1 MWPKSVS
8 TIKLTMLVLGIVQC
22 LCLSCRDTI
31 QRKVDKISS
40 CKVFDVFKKPVDG
53 KQKNFR
59 DFHHDIMENQKKHI
73 DFLVSEYEE
82 MGPLLMK
89 VEEILVSSRSKSHPR
104 LASYYSFWESQ
115 VYKAVINFIK
125 INLDDL
131 LDIMHS
137 RVPLFKE
144 SSNLNESNN
153 NNDNIIMLM
162 TSSGGGGSGWYQC
175 CHLALRANDPKGR
188 RHHYQV
194 AHIKILSSCDSSSS
208 MENDEVIKDV
218 YGCGYTPPN
227 DNYCVESLRFIVPG
241 AFIIKGY

>member
-1 MWPKSVS
+1 MISNCYAYFQIYNWASF
-8 TIKLTMLVLGIVQC
+8 T
-22 LCLSCRDTI
+22 RDTI

-104 LASYYSFWESQ
+104 LASYYSFWEGQ
-115 VYKAVINFIK
+115 MYKAVINFIK

-137 RVPLFKE
+137 RVPLFKVSVLTRMMTIQSETMKAISSIRWKWFWME
-144 SSNLNESNN
+144 STLPS
-153 NNDNIIMLM
+153 
-162 TSSGGGGSGWYQC
+162 
-175 CHLALRANDPKGR
+175 R
-188 RHHYQV
+188 RRS
-194 AHIKILSSCDSSSS
+194 K
-208 MENDEVIKDV
+208 
-218 YGCGYTPPN
+218 
-227 DNYCVESLRFIVPG
+227 
-241 AFIIKGY
+241 

>member
-1 MWPKSVS
+1 MH
-8 TIKLTMLVLGIVQC
+8 
-22 LCLSCRDTI
+22 RDTI

-40 CKVFDVFKKPVDG
+40 CKVFDLFKKPVDW

-89 VEEILVSSRSKSHPR
+89 VEEVLVSSRSKSHPR

-137 RVPLFKE
+137 RVPLFK
-144 SSNLNESNN
+144 
-153 NNDNIIMLM
+153 
-162 TSSGGGGSGWYQC
+162 
-175 CHLALRANDPKGR
+175 
-188 RHHYQV
+188 V
-194 AHIKILSSCDSSSS
+194 
-208 MENDEVIKDV
+208 
-218 YGCGYTPPN
+218 
-227 DNYCVESLRFIVPG
+227 
-241 AFIIKGY
+241 

>member
-1 MWPKSVS
+1 MGYETDLFP
-8 TIKLTMLVLGIVQC
+8 
-22 LCLSCRDTI
+22 RDTI

-144 SSNLNESNN
+144 SIFAQNEMRAMKMPMM
-153 NNDNIIMLM
+153 IFLIMM
-162 TSSGGGGSGWYQC
+162 TT
-175 CHLALRANDPKGR
+175 L
-188 RHHYQV
+188 
-194 AHIKILSSCDSSSS
+194 
-208 MENDEVIKDV
+208 
-218 YGCGYTPPN
+218 
-227 DNYCVESLRFIVPG
+227 
-241 AFIIKGY
+241 

>member
-1 MWPKSVS
+1 MISNCYAYFQIYNWASF
-8 TIKLTMLVLGIVQC
+8 T
-22 LCLSCRDTI
+22 RDTI

-137 RVPLFKE
+137 RVPLFK
-144 SSNLNESNN
+144 
-153 NNDNIIMLM
+153 
-162 TSSGGGGSGWYQC
+162 
-175 CHLALRANDPKGR
+175 
-188 RHHYQV
+188 V
-194 AHIKILSSCDSSSS
+194 
-208 MENDEVIKDV
+208 
-218 YGCGYTPPN
+218 
-227 DNYCVESLRFIVPG
+227 
-241 AFIIKGY
+241 